1 MAASEDTAEDRNLRV
16 MARWR
21 QTGRVLIEALPYIL
35 KYDQKTIVVKYGG
48 NAMTGGGTDDFSQD
62 IVLMKQTGIDP
73 VVVHGGGPQIGAM
86 LKKLDIQS
94 RFIDGLRVTDE
105 AAVEVVEMVLTGS
118 INKQIVTAINA
129 AGGRAVGLS
138 GKDGNLVVARKLALT
153 KTDSVTGKT
162 TVEDLGFVGEPDRVN
177 PEVLYTMLKK
187 LNIESR
193 FIDGL
198 RVTDEAAVEVV
209 EMVLTGSIN
218 KHIVT
223 AINAAGG
230 RAVGLSGKDGNMV
243 MAKKLALTRTD
254 PVTGKVTVEDLGFVG
269 EPERVNPEIL
279 HTMMKSEI
287 IPVIAPIG
295 VGPKGET
302 YNINADTVAGAV
314 ASAVKAERLVLL
326 TDVEGV
332 LDKDKKLIAHLT
344 VSEARA
350 LIANGTISGGMIPKI
365 STAIEA
371 VEAGVHAAVILDGR
385 IPHVL
390 LLELFTE
397 HGAGTLIT
405 AG

>member
-1 MAASEDTAEDRNLRV
+1 MADEGEEKNLRL

-21 QTGRVLIEALPYIL
+21 QTGRVLVEALPFIL

-48 NAMTGGGTDDFSQD
+48 NAMTGSGGTDDFSQD

-86 LKKLDIQS
+86 LKKLEIQ
-94 RFIDGLRVTDE
+94 
-105 AAVEVVEMVLTGS
+105 
-118 INKQIVTAINA
+118 
-129 AGGRAVGLS
+129 
-138 GKDGNLVVARKLALT
+138 
-153 KTDSVTGKT
+153 
-162 TVEDLGFVGEPDRVN
+162 
-177 PEVLYTMLKK
+177 
-187 LNIESR
+187 SR

-230 RAVGLSGKDGNMV
+230 RAVGLSGKDGNLV
-243 MAKKLALTRTD
+243 VAKKLALSKTD
-254 PVTGKVTVEDLGFVG
+254 SVTGKTTVEDLGFVG
-269 EPERVNPEIL
+269 EPDRVNPEVL
-279 HTMMKSEI
+279 YTMMKSEI
-287 IPVIAPIG
+287 IPVVAPIG
-295 VGPKGET
+295 VGPRGET

-314 ASAVKAERLVLL
+314 AGAIKAERLILL

-332 LDKDKKLIAHLT
+332 LDKDRKLIPHLT
-344 VSEARA
+344 VSQARG
-350 LIANGTISGGMIPKI
+350 LIEDGTISGGMIPKI
-365 STAIEA
+365 GTAIDA
-371 VEAGVHAAVILDGR
+371 VESGVNAAVILDGR

-405 AG
+405 AD

>member
-1 MAASEDTAEDRNLRV
+1 MADDTPEDRNLRV

-35 KYDQKTIVVKYGG
+35 NYDQKTIVVKYGG
-48 NAMTGGGTDDFSQD
+48 NAMTGDGGTDDFSQD

-86 LKKLDIQS
+86 LKKMDIHS
-94 RFIDGLRVTDE
+94 TFIDGLRVTDA

-138 GKDGNLVVARKLALT
+138 GKDGNMIVARKVAMT
-153 KTDSVTGKT
+153 RTNPQTGQKEA
-162 TVEDLGFVGEPDRVN
+162 VDLGFVGEPDKIN
-177 PEVLYTMLKK
+177 PEV
-187 LNIESR
+187 
-193 FIDGL
+193 
-198 RVTDEAAVEVV
+198 
-209 EMVLTGSIN
+209 
-218 KHIVT
+218 
-223 AINAAGG
+223 
-230 RAVGLSGKDGNMV
+230 
-243 MAKKLALTRTD
+243 
-254 PVTGKVTVEDLGFVG
+254 
-269 EPERVNPEIL
+269 L

-287 IPVIAPIG
+287 IPVIAPVG
-295 VGPKGET
+295 VGTRGET

-314 ASAVKAERLVLL
+314 AGALNAERLVLL

-332 LDKDKKLIAHLT
+332 LDKDKKLVPRLT
-344 VSEARA
+344 VREARD
-350 LIANGTISGGMIPKI
+350 LIADGTISGGMIPKI
-365 STAIEA
+365 QTAIDA
-371 VEAGVHAAVILDGR
+371 VESGVKAAVILDGR

-405 AG
+405 AE